1 MIPWPGLLKLEF
13 IWGKDAKVMVGAIG
27 IEPTAPCTSI
37 RDPFFTSS
45 KLTIKCE
52 FLLGDSMTTYNH
64 EEVKQKVLLQLQ
76 YEDMGPTRLFNFVH
90 EILKDETEAKKFMIL
105 EGFEPWFVNQLLYKK
120 KWAKSRYQ
128 TLKALKS

>member
-1 MIPWPGLLKLEF
+1 M
-13 IWGKDAKVMVGAIG
+13 
-27 IEPTAPCTSI
+27 S
-37 RDPFFTSS
+37 
-45 KLTIKCE
+45 

-120 KWAKSRYQ
+120 KWAKARYQ